1 MPDLVQLLRSQD
13 LGHVQIVAEL
23 WGLELRPNELES
35 GAEAAAA
42 LMQDARLA
50 GEVIEALEP
59 RARGALTAL
68 LQAGG
73 RMPWA
78 TFARQFGDVREMGAG
93 RRDREKPHLQ
103 PASAAEVLFY
113 RALLGRAFFETGK
126 GPQEFAYIPE
136 DLLGLLRKGAPA
148 LGHLAEAPGRP
159 VAPAEHSRLLAAGD
173 RILDEATT
181 LLAALRTE
189 HTAADDP
196 VLRELLEAS
205 GILKQGKPQA
215 ARVKAFLEMPR
226 TEAMRLLVDSWR
238 TSEAFDELR
247 LMPGLIC
254 EGAWVNRPRATREFL
269 LGQLRSVPRTA
280 WWSLPSFVG
289 HIKQKYTDFQRPP
302 GDFDSWF
309 IKSAADGGYL
319 RGFSSWD
326 QVDGALIRFL
336 ISGVMHRLGLIDLG
350 SAGSDSAPSAFRLA
364 HAARPATTEDGKL
377 HVSSQARIAAS
388 AQVPR
393 AVRYQLS
400 RFCEWEEPKAEEY
413 RYHVTP
419 ASLTRAAK
427 QGLKVEHLLALLAR
441 HAEAGIPA
449 PVTKALKRWA
459 QAGTEAR
466 TESQVVLRVS
476 RPEIIKELRASRAA
490 RFLGQPLGP
499 TAIIIK
505 PGAQGRVIAAL
516 AEMGILALDE
526 SVQVIGAEEGAGGGQ
541 NAPRKSTTKVMPK
554 K

>member
-13 LGHVQIVAEL
+13 LGHVQIVAGL
-23 WGLELRPNELES
+23 WGLELRPNDLDS

-42 LMQDARLA
+42 LMLDARLA
-50 GEVIEALEP
+50 DEVIEALEP
-59 RARGALTAL
+59 PARAALMAL

-73 RMPWA
+73 RMPWS

-113 RALLGRAFFETGK
+113 RALLGRAFFETDR

-136 DLLGLLRKGAPA
+136 DLLVLLRKSAPA
-148 LGHLAEAPGRP
+148 PEHVAEAPGRP
-159 VAPAEHSRLLAAGD
+159 ASPAEHSRVLAAGD

-181 LLAALRTE
+181 LLAALRTD
-189 HTAADDP
+189 HIAADDP
-196 VLRELLEAS
+196 VLRELLEAA

-215 ARVKAFLEMPR
+215 AKVKAFLEMPR
-226 TEAMRLLVDSWR
+226 SDAMRLLVDSWR

-254 EGAWVNRPRATREFL
+254 EGAWVNRPRPTREFL
-269 LGQLRSVPRTA
+269 LSQLRSVPRTA
-280 WWSLPSFVG
+280 WWSLPSVIW

-309 IKSAADGGYL
+309 IKSAADGSYL

-336 ISGVMHRLGLIDLG
+336 VSEVMHRLGLIDLG
-350 SAGSDSAPSAFRLA
+350 SAGTESAPSAFRLA
-364 HAARPATTEDGKL
+364 HATRPATTEDGKL
-377 HVSSQARIAAS
+377 HVSSQGRIAAS

-393 AVRYQLS
+393 AVRYQLA
-400 RFCEWEEPKAEEY
+400 RLCEWEDQGPDDY
-413 RYHVTP
+413 RFRITP
-419 ASLTRAAK
+419 AALERAGK
-427 QGLKVEHLLALLAR
+427 QGLKVEHLLTLLAR

-449 PVTKALKRWA
+449 PVTKALRRWERS
-459 QAGTEAR
+459 GTEAR

-476 RPEIIKELRASRAA
+476 RPEIIKELRASKAA

-505 PGAQGRVIAAL
+505 AGAQARVIAAL

-526 SVQVIGAEEGAGGGQ
+526 SIQMIGLESETAGERIL
-541 NAPRKSTTKVMPK
+541 PRKIPTKVTPK